1 MDIRKEEL
9 QPLTTC
15 PVCDKRYRDVR
26 MLVVSEAGKR
36 TTLHITC
43 EHCQAKSIVFVSVTP
58 FGVVSMGVLTDLQE
72 GEVRRFFDE
81 APISPDQVL
90 EVHEFLKQYEGGV
103 EAFIGS

>member
-1 MDIRKEEL
+1 MNLRKEEL

-15 PVCDKRYRDVR
+15 PVCDQRYREVR
-26 MLVVSEAGKR
+26 MLVVAEEGKR

-58 FGVVSMGVLTDLQE
+58 LGVVSMGTLTDLDQK
-72 GEVRRFFDE
+72 EVQRFFNE
-81 APISPDQVL
+81 APISTDQVL

-103 EAFIGS
+103 EVFTES